1 MLRNAPA
8 LVALAAL
15 AALAMPTAAGAK
27 EVASLSV
34 CGPGSCHMI
43 KDRAA
48 MRAFPSGGYETLAPK
63 RGGAFYKVN
72 AHMRQEG
79 QDAGGYTVL
88 YVPAVGLLRAEAEFS
103 GHTWLEPAAVTAS
116 ALRRAVRGLRPYPA
130 GQLGPV
136 REPSPAP
143 VESPPARVSSP
154 ASGGGFPA
162 VGFAGGIGVLIA
174 ALAATTL
181 VIQRRRHAA

>member
-1 MLRNAPA
+1 MTRHAPVLA
-8 LVALAAL
+8 ILAAL
-15 AALAMPTAAGAK
+15 ALPATAGAK

-63 RGGAFYKVN
+63 SGGTFYKVN
-72 AHMRQEG
+72 AHMRHEG
-79 QDAGGYTVL
+79 EDAGGYTVL
-88 YVPAVGLLRAEAEFS
+88 YVPAVGLLRADS
-103 GHTWLEPAAVTAS
+103 DHPRYRWLEPAAVTAR

-130 GQLGPV
+130 DQLGPV

-143 VESPPARVSSP
+143 AESPPARVSSP
-154 ASGGGFPA
+154 ASGGGFPE
-162 VGFAGGIGVLIA
+162 VGFAGGLAVLIA